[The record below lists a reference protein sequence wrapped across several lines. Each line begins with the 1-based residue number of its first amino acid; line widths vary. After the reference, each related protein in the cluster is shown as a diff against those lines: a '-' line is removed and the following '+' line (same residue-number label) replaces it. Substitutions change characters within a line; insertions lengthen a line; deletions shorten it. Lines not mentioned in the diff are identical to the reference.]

1 MAPGSV
7 GASAMRP
14 APEIRAASPD
24 DIPAIR
30 AILAAYGNDGP
41 VRTGDIV
48 GPYLGHLIARHRTL
62 VSEWPGEIAAFGAV
76 VDTGLVAHLA
86 DLFVRPDVV
95 GRGIGRP
102 LLAALF
108 GKAPRRTTF
117 ASDDPRALPLY
128 VRAGMTPLWVSLYLE
143 GASAALPHGP
153 RLETASAPPETLAGF
168 ERSWTGADRAD
179 DHAYWTSQAEA
190 DSFLVAERG
199 EVVAIVHARAR
210 QVSAVRVIDRLL
222 VRPAAEPVAP
232 TLAALRR
239 AGRGG
244 AVTAAVQGP
253 SPVVRALLDRGF
265 QVTDR
270 DQFMASEPGLVDPER
285 LIPNPGML

>member
-1 MAPGSV
+1 
-7 GASAMRP
+7 MRP
-14 APEIRAASPD
+14 APRIRAATPD
-24 DIPAIR
+24 DVPAIR

-48 GPYLGHLIARHRTL
+48 GPYLAHLIARHRTL
-62 VSEWPGEIAAFGAV
+62 VSAEPGGIVAFGAV
-76 VDTGLVAHLA
+76 VDTGLVVHLA

-102 LLAALF
+102 LLTALF
-108 GKAPRRTTF
+108 GDARRRTTF

-143 GASAALPHGP
+143 GASAALPAGP
-153 RLETASAPPETLAGF
+153 GLETAPGEPATLAAF
-168 ERSWTGADRAD
+168 ELAWTGADRAD
-179 DHAYWTSQAEA
+179 DHVYWSSEVGA

-199 EVVAIVHARAR
+199 EVVAIAHARAR

-222 VRPAAEPVAP
+222 VRPGAEPVAP

-253 SPVVRALLDRGF
+253 SPVVRALLDHGF

-270 DQFMASEPGLVDPER
+270 DQYMASEPGLIDPER